1 MEPEAPRNCFF
12 MLYVNYF
19 ASRFLDQFFSRVS
32 FSVAFSMGPDFTLRA
47 QFSDAMFQEPP
58 VTSLTL

>member
-1 MEPEAPRNCFF
+1 

-32 FSVAFSMGPDFTLRA
+32 FSMAFSMGPDFTLRV
-47 QFSDAMFQEPP
+47 QFGDDMFQELR
-58 VTSLTL
+58 VISLTL

>member
-1 MEPEAPRNCFF
+1 

-32 FSVAFSMGPDFTLRA
+32 FSMAFSMGPDFTLRV
-47 QFSDAMFQEPP
+47 QFGDDMFQEPP